1 MDTNSNAYTF
11 IFSAVMVIVVAAL
24 LSLAATALQPR
35 QAENVRQESWQNI
48 LKSIN
53 IDVSRAESEEAY
65 NKFIV
70 EELVIQN
77 GQVVEGMHPLDIVIA
92 DEIKKPLDERKN
104 ALYVADKDGETF
116 FVIPLRGGGLW
127 GPIWGFISLK
137 KDASTIYGA
146 NFDHKSETPGL
157 GAEIN
162 QSFFYNQFQ
171 DKNILND
178 EGVFKSVEV
187 RKGGGSGPHQVDGI
201 SGGTV
206 TSDGVTDMLK
216 NCLAGYV
223 DYLKA
228 RSSKHDRE
236 LPVEEIE
243 VDDPTEDDQID
254 IPEGSESGEEVV

>member
-1 MDTNSNAYTF
+1 MDTSSNSYTF
-11 IFSAVMVIVVAAL
+11 IFSAVMVVVVAAL
-24 LSLAATALQPR
+24 LSLAATSLQPM
-35 QAENVRQESWQNI
+35 QAENVKQESWQNI

-53 IDVSRAESEEAY
+53 VDVSRAESQEAY
-65 NKFIV
+65 NTYIT

-77 GQVVEGMHPLDIVIA
+77 GQVVEGMNPLEIVIA
-92 DEIKKPLDERKN
+92 DEVKKPLEERKN
-104 ALYVADKDGETF
+104 PLYVANKDGETY

-137 KDASTIYGA
+137 QDASTIYGA

-162 QSFFYNQFQ
+162 TPMFYDQFQ
-171 DKNILND
+171 SKNILD
-178 EGVFKSVEV
+178 DSGDFKSVTV
-187 RKGGGSGPHQVDGI
+187 KKGGGSGQHEVDGI

-223 DYLKA
+223 DFLKA
-228 RSSKHDRE
+228 RSNSHSED
-236 LPVEEIE
+236 LPVEDLE
-243 VDDPTEDDQID
+243 VDDPIESEDVDVAL
-254 IPEGSESGEEVV
+254 SETNDEDVV

>member
-1 MDTNSNAYTF
+1 MNTSSNSYTF
-11 IFSAVMVIVVAAL
+11 IFSAVMVVVVAAL
-24 LSLAATALQPR
+24 LSLAATSLQPM

-53 IDVSRAESEEAY
+53 VDVSRAESEEAY
-65 NKFIV
+65 NNLIT

-77 GQVVEGMHPLDIVIA
+77 GQIVDGMNPLEIVIA
-92 DEIKKPLDERKN
+92 DEVKKPLEERKN
-104 ALYVADKDGETF
+104 PLYIAEKDGETF
-116 FVIPLRGGGLW
+116 YVIPLRGGGLW

-162 QSFFYNQFQ
+162 TAMFYDQFQ
-171 DKNILND
+171 NKNILD
-178 EGVFKSVEV
+178 ESGEFKSVTV
-187 RKGGGSGPHQVDGI
+187 KKGGGSGQHEVDGI

-228 RSSKHDRE
+228 RSSSHDE
-236 LPVEEIE
+236 DLPVEELEI
-243 VDDPTEDDQID
+243 DDPIEDEDVD
-254 IPEGSESGEEVV
+254 VASNEVIENDVV